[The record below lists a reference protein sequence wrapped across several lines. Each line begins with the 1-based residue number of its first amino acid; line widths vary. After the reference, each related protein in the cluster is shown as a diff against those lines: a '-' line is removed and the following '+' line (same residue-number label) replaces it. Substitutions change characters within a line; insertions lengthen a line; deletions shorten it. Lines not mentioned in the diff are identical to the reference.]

1 MGLKSIAGTA
11 ALLLAFGG
19 GVTQAQNA
27 NVNLVVN
34 DVDLVKPRLAGGVL
48 RAVGGTV
55 SGTLNGLPFTTDI
68 KHFALDLRPAQTGA
82 GCAILDL
89 ELAPIH
95 LQLLG
100 LHVDTSRICL
110 NITAFRTG
118 LLGNLLCDLSGLDLG
133 GILNGLLGGD
143 LLAGI
148 LENSLGEALAQAQPG
163 QGGGN
168 GNGNNGKVC
177 TGQCEILNLV
187 LGPVT
192 LDLLGLVVNL
202 DNCRGGPVQVC
213 VSATASEGLL
223 GSLLCSLT
231 GNGLL
236 NLNLGTILRLVDQAL
251 ALGNGP
257 LSIPQINLLRV
268 LLGLP
273 PLSL

>member
-1 MGLKSIAGTA
+1 MKLMSIAGTA

-19 GVTQAQNA
+19 GVTQAQNT
-27 NVNLVVN
+27 NVDLVVN
-34 DVDLVKPRLAGGVL
+34 DVNLVKPRLAGGVL

-68 KHFALDLRPAQTGA
+68 KHFALDLRPAQAAA

-118 LLGNLLCDLSGLDLG
+118 LLGNLLCSLSGLDLG

-143 LLAGI
+143 ILAGI

-163 QGGGN
+163 QGGGS
-168 GNGNNGKVC
+168 GNNGKVC
-177 TGQCEILNLV
+177 TGECEILNLV

-202 DNCRGGPVQVC
+202 DNCSGGPVQVC

-236 NLNLGTILRLVDQAL
+236 NLNLGSILGLVDQAL
-251 ALGNGP
+251 ALLGDGT
-257 LSIPQINLLRV
+257 LSLADINVLRG
-268 LLGLP
+268 LLGLL
-273 PLSL
+273 PL